1 MEYYYLVLRLVHI
14 LTVAIWTGYTIMLAL
29 YILPAIQSLGPEGA
43 KFMQAM
49 GRTRNFPAFMSALT
63 GLAILSGI
71 LMYVKLTGPGFMAS
85 RFGMILTTGVMT
97 GISAFLV
104 GTFVNNPAVRR
115 LNRIGAEIANA
126 GGPPT
131 EAQQLELSKLKS
143 KFTAGTKWIAIL
155 LLISILLMSGA
166 KYI

>member
-1 MEYYYLVLRLVHI
+1 
-14 LTVAIWTGYTIMLAL
+14 
-29 YILPAIQSLGPEGA
+29 
-43 KFMQAM
+43 
-49 GRTRNFPAFMSALT
+49 
-63 GLAILSGI
+63 
-71 LMYVKLTGPGFMAS
+71 
-85 RFGMILTTGVMT
+85 MILTTGVMT

-104 GTFVNNPAVRR
+104 GTFVNNPAVRK
-115 LNRIGAEIANA
+115 LNRISAEIANA

-131 EAQQLELSKLKS
+131 EAQQIELSKLKN